1 MEESK
6 GGERDPYNPVDDSA
20 MEVSGGGTADERDIP
35 EFSLCAALVGH
46 TGDVRSL
53 AIGKRHLYSGARD
66 SVVMA
71 WPLDEDGHIDG
82 THVAPA
88 AQVTLPDWV
97 NALAVKSP
105 AGGEEVIVGGC
116 KDGGIYAVGWEE
128 GGPAAGAAS
137 AAAGGN
143 GAKLV
148 VRKTLLGHNAPISS
162 LSWTSE
168 GLLLSGSWDETAKAW
183 DLETATCK
191 WTLGGHE
198 NNVCVL
204 GLGSGSVATGS
215 TGLSVEGHLV
225 GQQIRMW
232 EGSPPKEWRSLT
244 DHTSGIRDLCLVD
257 APASSLSSSPGHFF
271 CSASND
277 ATVRVWSEEGD
288 CRAVVTIPGGG
299 GAGGGG
305 GGMSAEGSVADV
317 ATGSADHAVRVFT
330 PDSERFLRGDRLK
343 EALEAVG
350 GGSGSDARGGGSAA
364 VPGSGAPG
372 GGRSGGG
379 GENLPSTSE
388 MSVMVGVEDGQL
400 SAFACHETGEAKV
413 FRWTEA
419 VGGGGAKWEQL
430 GALRPPVRKVAF
442 EGGLYDK
449 VIPVE
454 VESASRGFLALQ
466 LGVNHGDDPKAVADA
481 FCKKHS
487 LGPEY
492 LPQIEQ
498 FLFIASL

>member
-1 MEESK
+1 TAAAPRGRKEQRDTMEESK
-6 GGERDPYNPVDDSA
+6 GGERRPVNPVDDSA
-20 MEVSGGGTADERDIP
+20 MELSGGGTTDECDIP

-53 AIGKRHLYSGARD
+53 AVGKGHLYSGARD

-82 THVAPA
+82 THVTPA
-88 AQVTLPDWV
+88 AQVALPDWV

-116 KDGGIYAVGWEE
+116 KDGGIYAVAWDE
-128 GGPAAGAAS
+128 GDPAAGA

-183 DLETATCK
+183 DLETGTCK

-257 APASSLSSSPGHFF
+257 APASLSSSPGHCCF

-288 CRAVVTIPGGG
+288 CRAVVTIPDESFVFSVSHL
-299 GAGGGG
+299 GAGLVA
-305 GGMSAEGSVADV
+305 SADDAGNLCAARVPPPPPPPAAGSPPPPAQQTATVLYKHPKTVWSVA
-317 ATGSADHAVRVFT
+317 
-330 PDSERFLRGDRLK
+330 
-343 EALEAVG
+343 
-350 GGSGSDARGGGSAA
+350 
-364 VPGSGAPG
+364 
-372 GGRSGGG
+372 
-379 GENLPSTSE
+379 
-388 MSVMVGVEDGQL
+388 
-400 SAFACHETGEAKV
+400 
-413 FRWTEA
+413 
-419 VGGGGAKWEQL
+419 
-430 GALRPPVRKVAF
+430 ALRT
-442 EGGLYDK
+442 
-449 VIPVE
+449 
-454 VESASRGFLALQ
+454 
-466 LGVNHGDDPKAVADA
+466 
-481 FCKKHS
+481 
-487 LGPEY
+487 
-492 LPQIEQ
+492 
-498 FLFIASL
+498 